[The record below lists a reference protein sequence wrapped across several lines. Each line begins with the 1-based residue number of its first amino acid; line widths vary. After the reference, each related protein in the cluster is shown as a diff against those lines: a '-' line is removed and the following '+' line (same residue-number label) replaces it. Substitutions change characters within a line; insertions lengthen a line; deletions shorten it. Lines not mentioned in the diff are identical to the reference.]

1 MTTTILNNN
10 SVLLF
15 LIDKFNQGVAICDMK
30 FNIILWNEEAVK
42 IVGQSPDNI
51 GKDNW
56 VSHYKFYSREDNELQ
71 EKDRAM
77 YKAITEQKE
86 TKAKTIFKD
95 NKGHEIFIDTRAYP
109 LYDDEKNLIGS
120 VAFFQDVT
128 NKVKMDNLLTEVE
141 QKLKEM
147 QDYLQEY
154 LKTFS
159 I

>member
-1 MTTTILNNN
+1 MTTILNNN

-42 IVGQSPDNI
+42 IVGQSPNNI

-56 VSHYKFYSREDNELQ
+56 VNHYKFYSREGKPLQ
-71 EKDRAM
+71 EEDRAM

-86 TKAKTIFKD
+86 TKAKTIYR
-95 NKGHEIFIDTRAYP
+95 NEKGHEIFIDTRAYP

-120 VAFFQDVT
+120 VAFFQDVS

-147 QDYLQEY
+147 QEYLQEY
-154 LKTFS
+154 LNS
-159 I
+159 LSV